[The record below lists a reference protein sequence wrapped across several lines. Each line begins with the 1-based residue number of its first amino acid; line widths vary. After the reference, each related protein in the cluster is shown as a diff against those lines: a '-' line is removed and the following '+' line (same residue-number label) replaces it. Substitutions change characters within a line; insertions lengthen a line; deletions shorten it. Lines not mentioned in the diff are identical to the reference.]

1 MEPPMI
7 PRYSILLL
15 LAGACGSSGG
25 SGSTDSATSVKLV
38 FITSATFDGDL
49 ATRGGQTS
57 GLAGA
62 DALCAN
68 AGEAANLG
76 RSFKA
81 WVSDETTNAIDRIA
95 DVGPWHF
102 ATSDGSP
109 GPIAFNNKANLG
121 TIPLAA
127 LNITEQGMMLA
138 SSERAW
144 TGSNNGGTT
153 FVARTCTSWTSNQ
166 GPDFGIIG
174 DAQSTSNWTYISAQQ
189 CNLTAH
195 LYCIG
200 Q

>member
-1 MEPPMI
+1 MI
-7 PRYSILLL
+7 PRFSIVLL
-15 LAGACGSSGG
+15 LAGACGGSSGG
-25 SGSTDSATSVKLV
+25 SGSSDAPIGPSVKVV
-38 FITSATFDGDL
+38 FITSSTFDGDL

-81 WVSDETTNAIDRIA
+81 WLSDETTNAIDRIA

-102 ATSDGSP
+102 ATSDGST

-127 LNITEQGMMLA
+127 LDITEQGMMLA
-138 SSERAW
+138 TSERVW

-153 FVARTCTSWTSNQ
+153 FTARTCMSWTSNH
-166 GPDFGIIG
+166 GPDFGIVG
-174 DAQSTSNWTYISAQQ
+174 DAQSTSNWTYYSAQQ
-189 CNLTAH
+189 CNLVAH